1 MYNMQMRMQRIIVI
15 AYHTCPLSDE
25 RNAEIGGMNTYVL
38 ELSKALAETGY
49 IIDIYT
55 RCVDKNSPK
64 IVQVL
69 TNLRVIHLIAGN
81 PVSIPKKD
89 LFEHIPEFL
98 TNLYDFMEQEKIS
111 YDIIS
116 AHYFLSGQ
124 IGFKLKKRIKV
135 PLIVTFHTLALMKNL
150 VTRNEDEKEGLQRI
164 KTELLL
170 TKQADK
176 IIATSGS
183 DLEYIHTLY
192 NCPLKKIA
200 LLSPGVNLRL
210 FRPIN
215 QIKAKKF
222 IKANV
227 NQKLILFV
235 GRIDPVKGIDVLLYT
250 IKILVQKHSYPAI
263 ALWIVGGDNIDYRK
277 EWSKEL
283 KYLEE
288 IRQLLGITAY
298 VKFIGKQVREKLPYY
313 YNAAEIVLMP
323 SQYESFGQAAL
334 EAMACGTPIII
345 TDTTGV
351 SGLLDKEHNALLIS
365 ANNPIGLAK
374 KIRHL
379 LTDTNEY
386 KKMSHEVFKKVQNLS
401 WENVALKFTQIVSK

>member
-1 MYNMQMRMQRIIVI
+1 MYNMQMRLRRIAVI

-38 ELSKALAETGY
+38 ELSKALADKGY

-55 RCVDKNSPK
+55 RCVDKTSPK
-64 IVQVL
+64 IVEVS
-69 TNLRVIHLIAGN
+69 TNLRVIHLIAGE
-81 PVSIPKKD
+81 PTGIPKED
-89 LFEHIPEFL
+89 LFKHMPEFL
-98 TNLYDFMEQEKIS
+98 NNLDGFIRKEKLS
-111 YDIIS
+111 YGLIS
-116 AHYFLSGQ
+116 AHYFLSGL
-124 IGFKLKKRIKV
+124 IGLKLKKKIKA

-150 VTRNEDEKEGLQRI
+150 VARNEDEKENLQRI
-164 KTELLL
+164 RSELLL
-170 TKQADK
+170 TKQADI

-192 NCPLKKIA
+192 NCPLKKISS
-200 LLSPGVNLRL
+200 LSPGVNRKL

-222 IKANV
+222 IRIDL

-250 IKILVQKHSYPAI
+250 IKILAQKHPHPSI
-263 ALWIVGGDNIDYRK
+263 ALWIVGGNNIKDKKDWTK
-277 EWSKEL
+277 EFKR
-283 KYLEE
+283 LEA
-288 IRQLLGITAY
+288 IRQLLKITAY
-298 VKFIGKQVREKLPYY
+298 VKFIGRKAREKLPYY

-351 SGLLDKEHNALLIS
+351 SGLLDKEHSSLLIS

-374 KIRHL
+374 KIQHL
-379 LTDTNEY
+379 LTDTNEH
-386 KKMSHEVFKKVQNLS
+386 KKMSQEVFKKVQNLS